1 MDTDARRLMRA
12 VVRRV
17 HPDLF
22 AAHPY
27 ERQRNSESLK
37 ALNAYVDALAA
48 AAGASRGG
56 KGRRGG
62 LVADEDGNASYAAL
76 PPRAT
81 TVEFWVRSSPSS
93 LPGSAQSSFQE
104 EEDAAQEQAQQPQQQ
119 QLTRV
124 VASLPASGSLA
135 PLFFAFGLI
144 TDAEL
149 RAGAGGLFG
158 SSGGSSAADTD
169 LLQWLRDTVAGAVSA
184 AERHEKL
191 KRRIREARA
200 SLEHRHALASLRA
213 GAGDYAA
220 GPGEQRRQL
229 EALRALGAAM
239 AALATDGA
247 RGSGRDEEQQQEQQ
261 EEPSSD
267 GGGLFAGLSVHVHY
281 VPSRGG
287 GDEAEEEDETEDEE
301 EMEEDD
307 DEEEVAAAAA
317 DGDDEQRQQRQQR
330 QRRRQRRRSE
340 AVAAAE
346 DEDEADEAAADAE
359 NAEDPFSTAHP
370 PYIADDGCLHLF
382 AAGPGPAARR
392 ASLRAS
398 LRALDLPR
406 ARALAEASMFWLRRV
421 RELAPVVRSLLRVEN
436 VWCDTRT
443 EQNAQNFVL
452 WAGYLLE
459 QREAAAE
466 VLEAALLLGAERAA
480 AAAAGNGGDG
490 NNGAPFSPASSSSSS
505 PAPRFNFSLLVH
517 SDPDSPPIS
526 YSPAS
531 SILQV
536 RSDCAPRHLAAFL
549 VSEAGAAAD
558 AAAQRAASQRQEEQD
573 LLERVR
579 RAYGAKH
586 VVRVCAAR
594 DPALVLDGA
603 RRLLGAAD
611 AVREAG
617 VDLRGCSLALDD
629 CYELWGSGFISIP
642 YDFALSDLR
651 PQLAR
656 LLQEASNSKGGAA
669 AQEAAAAE
677 VVGGGGGG
685 GGVAAGAF
693 GAPQRWWRRHSS
705 SSAGAAAAAAP
716 RAARCLLG
724 GAGGRRAAG
733 GVRGFGSA
741 GASVAAAARLMRATA
756 VAAGPRRGV
765 AAAPAAPRPRLLF

>member
-48 AAGASRGG
+48 AAGA
-56 KGRRGG
+56 RRAARREGVVASGNNSFDDAG
-62 LVADEDGNASYAAL
+62 LPP

-104 EEDAAQEQAQQPQQQ
+104 EEERGDPPPPPPPPSEQL
-119 QLTRV
+119 LTRI
-124 VASLPASGSLA
+124 VATLPSSGSLA

-149 RAGAGGLFG
+149 RAGAGGIFG
-158 SSGGSSAADTD
+158 SGSSSSDTD
-169 LLQWLRDTVAGAVSA
+169 FLEWLRETVCGAVAA
-184 AERHEKL
+184 AERHERL

-200 SLEHRHALASLRA
+200 ALEHRHGLASLRA

-229 EALRALGAAM
+229 AALRALGAAM
-239 AALATDGA
+239 AALAADG
-247 RGSGRDEEQQQEQQ
+247 EEGAATEGQAAAE
-261 EEPSSD
+261 
-267 GGGLFAGLSVHVHY
+267 GLFAGLSVHVHY
-281 VPSRGG
+281 AVAAAAPSASASR
-287 GDEAEEEDETEDEE
+287 EEEEEEEFDSEDDEDEE
-301 EMEEDD
+301 E
-307 DEEEVAAAAA
+307 VGAAEREAAN
-317 DGDDEQRQQRQQR
+317 GQQQQQQQQQQRR
-330 QRRRQRRRSE
+330 RRRSE
-340 AVAAAE
+340 ARALE
-346 DEDEADEAAADAE
+346 DEQQLDDNDDL
-359 NAEDPFSTAHP
+359 EDDDDPTYTSS
-370 PYIADDGCLHLF
+370 YIADDGCLHLF
-382 AAGPGPAARR
+382 ARGKSRAARR
-392 ASLRAS
+392 ASLR
-398 LRALDLPR
+398 RALARLDLPR
-406 ARALAEASMFWLRRV
+406 ARALAQASMFWLRRV

-466 VLEAALLLGAERAA
+466 ALSAALGSS
-480 AAAAGNGGDG
+480 GGDANG
-490 NNGAPFSPASSSSSS
+490 NNGNGNGNGYDDPSSTRFS
-505 PAPRFNFSLLVH
+505 FSLLVH
-517 SDPDSPPIS
+517 SDPDASPIDF
-526 YSPAS
+526 SPAS

-536 RSDCAPRHLAAFL
+536 RSDCAPRDLVAFL

-558 AAAQRAASQRQEEQD
+558 AAAQRASAARQEEQE

-579 RAYGAKH
+579 QAFGAKH

-594 DPALVLDGA
+594 DPGLVLEGA
-603 RRLLGAAD
+603 RRLLEAAP

-617 VDLRGCSLALDD
+617 VDLRGASLALDD
-629 CYELWGSGFISIP
+629 CYEVWGSGFISIP
-642 YDFALSDLR
+642 YDFALQELR

-656 LLQEASNSKGGAA
+656 LLQAA
-669 AQEAAAAE
+669 AVAGATSEGEAAAA
-677 VVGGGGGG
+677 VGGGGGRG
-685 GGVAAGAF
+685 GGGRGGDGTAAGAF
-693 GAPQRWWRRHSS
+693 FGGGRGGG
-705 SSAGAAAAAAP
+705 GAARRKSRPPLPTVHHHHHRHRAGGIGSAAAV
-716 RAARCLLG
+716 
-724 GAGGRRAAG
+724 GGRRSRTTTTTTTRRRAAA
-733 GVRGFGSA
+733 VPVVALAR
-741 GASVAAAARLMRATA
+741 VAAATATA
-756 VAAGPRRGV
+756 ATAPRRSLL
-765 AAAPAAPRPRLLF
+765 RLF